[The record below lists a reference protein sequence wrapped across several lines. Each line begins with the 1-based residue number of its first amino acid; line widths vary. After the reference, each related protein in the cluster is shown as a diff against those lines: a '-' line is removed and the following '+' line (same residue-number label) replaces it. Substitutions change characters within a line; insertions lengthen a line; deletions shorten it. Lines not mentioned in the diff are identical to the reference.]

1 MLAIRALPGIPEVTA
16 GADLAALVSAAL
28 AAAQLTLVAG
38 DVLVLAQKV
47 VSKAEGRRVDL
58 RDVTPSAR
66 ARDIAARIG
75 KDPRFVEIVLAESS
89 EIIRASGELLIT
101 RHRIGYVMANGGVDR
116 SNLGPQSG
124 ADFVLLLPVDPDA
137 SARRLR
143 AALHERHGIAPAVI
157 ISDSFG
163 RPWRRGV
170 VNIALG
176 VAGLPALVDLRGT
189 ADRDGRKMQTTEV
202 AVADAVAA
210 AAGLAMGEAG
220 EGTPIV
226 HLRGVDC
233 SGVPADGRTLLRPLA
248 EDLFR

>member
-16 GADLAALVSAAL
+16 GADLAALVSDAL

-66 ARDIAARIG
+66 AREIAARIG

-89 EIIRASGELLIT
+89 EIIRATGELLIT
-101 RHRIGYVMANGGVDR
+101 RHRIGYVMANAGVDR
-116 SNLGPQSG
+116 SNVGPQSG
-124 ADFVLLLPVDPDA
+124 TDIVLLLPVDPDA

-143 AALHERHGIAPAVI
+143 VALHERCGMAPAVI

-163 RPWRRGV
+163 RPWRRGI
-170 VNIALG
+170 VNVALG
-176 VAGLPALVDLRGT
+176 VAGLTALADLRGR

-202 AVADAVAA
+202 AVADAIAA

-226 HLRGVDC
+226 HIRGVNC
-233 SGVPADGRTLLRPLA
+233 SGVHTDGRALLRPLA